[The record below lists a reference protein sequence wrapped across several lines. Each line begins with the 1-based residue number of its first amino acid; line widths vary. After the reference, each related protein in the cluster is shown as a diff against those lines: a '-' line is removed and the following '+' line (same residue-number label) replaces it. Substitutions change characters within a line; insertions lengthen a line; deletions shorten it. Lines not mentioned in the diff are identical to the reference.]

1 MRPQFWLPV
10 VVLACSA
17 CEVFDPEEEVILG
30 TIARSATQPLVLIP
44 DIVEVGQPFHV
55 DIQTVGNACMTF
67 QATETK
73 LDGTLAEIRPFDRVD
88 TDDECAPAAQQLID
102 HRATLRFNRTAN
114 VLVRVIGA
122 SSGFSDAR
130 DTVEKV
136 VRIE

>member
-1 MRPQFWLPV
+1 MRPYSFLLF
-10 VVLACSA
+10 LALSA
-17 CEVFDPEEEVILG
+17 CEVFDPEEEVVLG
-30 TIARSATQPLVLIP
+30 TIAHSATLPLVTIP
-44 DIVEVGQPFHV
+44 DIVDVGEPFHV
-55 DIQTVGNACMTF
+55 DIQTVGNGCFTF

-88 TDDECAPAAQQLID
+88 TDDDCDPTALLID

-122 SSGFSDAR
+122 TSSFSNGR

-136 VRIE
+136 VRVE